1 MNEPSSPILRAIS
14 PVLLAIRFVHL
25 SDISSEAQICAL
37 VAKRHVLDPIPVV
50 GPLRAS
56 KEGPVLV
63 EPKKRKLIGWPRT
76 SVAIFDNSVAGIRW
90 YRDILTSY
98 RSRSDIEDPYQEQ

>member
-1 MNEPSSPILRAIS
+1 MNEPSSPALRAIS
-14 PVLLAIRFVHL
+14 PVLLVVRFVNL

-37 VAKRHVLDPIPVV
+37 VAKGYVLDPIPVV
-50 GPLRAS
+50 GPPCAS

-63 EPKKRKLIGWPRT
+63 EPKKRKLICRPGTP
-76 SVAIFDNSVAGIRW
+76 VATFDNRLAEIRW

-98 RSRSDIEDPYQEQ
+98 RSRSDIEDPHQEQ